1 MFFFPVGCLLFF
13 SFILLLP
20 ILFLL
25 GVFHVIT
32 ISFAELGISPEL
44 TFILLLSIL
53 AGSSI
58 NIPLTKTKK
67 FYKKSS
73 FSFFERPKLKQKGV
87 AVNLGG
93 AIIPLGLS
101 IYFFTQVPL
110 WPTVIAVIFMI
121 IISKFSARVIPNR
134 GVALP
139 FFIPPIFSALFAI
152 MLVPEF
158 AAQAA
163 FIAGV
168 LGVLIGADLLNLK
181 KAMESGM
188 VFIGGA
194 GVFDGIFL
202 VGIVAVLLTSL

>member
-1 MFFFPVGCLLFF
+1 MFFFPVGCLLFA

-53 AGSSI
+53 VGSSI
-58 NIPLTKTKK
+58 NIPLTKRKQ
-67 FYKKSS
+67 FYEKSS
-73 FSFFERPKLKQKGV
+73 FDFFRRPKLKQKGI
-87 AVNLGG
+87 AINLGG

-101 IYFFTQVPL
+101 VYFFTQVPA
-110 WPTVIAVIFMI
+110 WPAITAIVLMI
-121 IISKFSARVIPNR
+121 IISKFSARVIPNK
-134 GVALP
+134 GITLP

-152 MLVPEF
+152 MLAPEF
-158 AAQAA
+158 AAQIA
-163 FIAGV
+163 FIAGA

-181 KAMESGM
+181 RAKESGM